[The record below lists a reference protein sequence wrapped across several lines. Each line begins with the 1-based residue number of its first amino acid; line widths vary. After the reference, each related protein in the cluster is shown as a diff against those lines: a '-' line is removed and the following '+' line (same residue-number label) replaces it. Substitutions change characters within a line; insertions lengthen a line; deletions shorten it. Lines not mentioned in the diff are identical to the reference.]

1 MSKERIVQAVREAAS
16 EQEAQ
21 KVAGLKKQAMAEAA
35 EAALKGKNWLPAVL
49 RGGPDRAAA

>member
-1 MSKERIVQAVREAAS
+1 MREAAS